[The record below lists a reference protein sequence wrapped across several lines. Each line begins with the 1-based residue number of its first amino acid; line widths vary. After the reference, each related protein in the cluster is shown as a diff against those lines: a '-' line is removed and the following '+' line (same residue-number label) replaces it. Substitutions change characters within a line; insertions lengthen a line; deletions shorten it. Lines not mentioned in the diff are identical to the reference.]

1 MRKLLGGIAL
11 AGLILAFSA
20 EATSAQMHG
29 MVKYPAIGGVGVKI
43 FGDFAKG
50 LNDESFK
57 NTYFG
62 GRAELGIPMVQ
73 FWAGV
78 GSVKPESEEGV
89 ETSSNM
95 TWGGGAAFNLIKG
108 ISPIKLAIQ
117 ASYGSVSEE
126 GSTFSQIPFGV
137 SVSAN
142 LGTGGVAAVPF
153 GYVYANYTS
162 VSFSSELNLESLNE
176 WAYGITGGLE
186 VNLPMG
192 LGLQAAVGFESIKSE
207 SVIFAGKNRLLA
219 MTANIGAS
227 YKISVP
233 SLGM

>member
-1 MRKLLGGIAL
+1 MKKFLGGIAL
-11 AGLILAFSA
+11 AGLIMALSS
-20 EATSAQMHG
+20 EATQAQMHG

-50 LNDESFK
+50 LNEESFK

-62 GRAELGIPMVQ
+62 GRAELGIPFAQ

-89 ETSSNM
+89 ETSSNV

-117 ASYGSVSEE
+117 ASYGSVSPAD
-126 GSTFSQIPFGV
+126 GVTASQIPFGV

-153 GYVYANYTS
+153 GYVYANYTT
-162 VSFSSELNLESLNE
+162 VSFDTEGAESIKE

-207 SVIFAGKNRLLA
+207 DVIFADKNRLLA